1 MTVRRLIA
9 LLEKLNSETPVHIDL
24 NPPAATGMG
33 SGPVKSRGSIDVK
46 EIIQKDTTINPG
58 TNREKKISRI
68 ILTSGP
74 A

>member
-1 MTVRRLIA
+1 MTVKRLIS
-9 LLEKLNSETPVHIDL
+9 LLEKLQYDTPVHIDL
-24 NPPAATGMG
+24 NPPEAQGIG
-33 SGPVKSRGSIDVK
+33 SGPTKSRGSVDVG
-46 EIIQKDTTINPG
+46 EIVQKDTTINPG